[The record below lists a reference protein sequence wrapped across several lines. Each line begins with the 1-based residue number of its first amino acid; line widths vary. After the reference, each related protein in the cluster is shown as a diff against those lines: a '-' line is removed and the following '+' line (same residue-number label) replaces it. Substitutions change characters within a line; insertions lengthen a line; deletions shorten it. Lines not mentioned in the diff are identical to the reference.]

1 MITFRQPTALDV
13 PVLTSLE
20 RTIFPDYPW
29 SQAQFKEEIAGLGG
43 TRQFILALNDGSII
57 GYAGIM
63 LVAAGIPADLLT
75 IAILPDFR
83 GQGLAQSMLAELES
97 WAKTKGA
104 TEVIL
109 EVDVN
114 NAGAIRLYKFAHY
127 EEISIRANYYGL
139 GLDAL
144 IMRKAL
150 S

>member
-20 RTIFPDYPW
+20 RTLFPEYPW

-109 EVDVN
+109 EVAVN
-114 NAGAIRLYKFAHY
+114 NAGAIRLYNFARY

-144 IMRKAL
+144 IMCKEL

>member
-63 LVAAGIPADLLT
+63 VVAAGIPADLLT

-83 GQGLAQSMLAELES
+83 GLGLAQSMLAKLES
-97 WAKTKGA
+97 WAKAKGA